1 VNSLE
6 FSPSFIAIAEETGRE
21 LLEPGLLNGL
31 LNMTSRRLVAV
42 RHLPE
47 KLSLTHGRGFFRE
60 VEPYLQADRPRVV
73 LDCSRLRH
81 LDSAGIHVLLRVLE
95 EAMKRNGDVKLA
107 SVPPGAAAMLGLTRV
122 GRLFEVFDNTADAVN
137 SFHQIPMRPV
147 PNDLSHASSP
157 LTARVRNHS
166 SDVVQADSRKRSA
179 DSEAAMT
186 ASRRWVRRQI
196 AGCLVLLLIA
206 PLAAAGTQ
214 QETSSSRHTDVSPS
228 AQSQDS
234 GSGVSKANDEPLD
247 PQALPNSP
255 GASRSLTADS
265 NQPSSVQ
272 QPSPNQPQS
281 DTQRPVGTAAAE
293 FIKTTGVA
301 ASKPAGSAIA
311 PAKQRR
317 ARSILIK
324 VGAIVGAGVAVGAVV
339 ALSAASP
346 SRPSGAH

>member
-1 VNSLE
+1 
-6 FSPSFIAIAEETGRE
+6 
-21 LLEPGLLNGL
+21 
-31 LNMTSRRLVAV
+31 M
-42 RHLPE
+42 PE

-73 LDCSRLRH
+73 LDCSRVRH

-107 SVPPGAAAMLGLTRV
+107 SVPPGAAAMLRLTRV

-137 SFHQIPMRPV
+137 SFHQFPMRPV
-147 PNDLSHASSP
+147 QNDLGHASVP
-157 LTARVRNHS
+157 FTARVRNHS
-166 SDVVQADSRKRSA
+166 FDDVQSDSRKRSS
-179 DSEAAMT
+179 DSESAVT

-206 PLAAAGTQ
+206 PLAAAATQ
-214 QETSSSRHTDVSPS
+214 QETSSSRHTDVSAA
-228 AQSQDS
+228 AQSQNS
-234 GSGVSKANDEPLD
+234 GSGVSKTNDDAQEPE
-247 PQALPNSP
+247 ALPNSP
-255 GASRSLTADS
+255 GTVRSQTAD
-265 NQPSSVQ
+265 NNPPSGVQ
-272 QPSPNQPQS
+272 QPSPNQQQS
-281 DTQRPVGTAAAE
+281 GAQQPVGTAAAE

>member
-1 VNSLE
+1 
-6 FSPSFIAIAEETGRE
+6 
-21 LLEPGLLNGL
+21 
-31 LNMTSRRLVAV
+31 
-42 RHLPE
+42 LPE

-73 LDCSRLRH
+73 LDCSRVRH
-81 LDSAGIHVLLRVLE
+81 IDSAGIHVLLRVLE

-107 SVPPGAAAMLGLTRV
+107 SVPPGAAAMLRLTRV

-137 SFHQIPMRPV
+137 SFHQFPMRPV
-147 PNDLSHASSP
+147 QNDLGHASVP
-157 LTARVRNHS
+157 FTARVRNHS
-166 SDVVQADSRKRSA
+166 FDDVQSDSRKRSS
-179 DSEAAMT
+179 DSESAVT

-206 PLAAAGTQ
+206 PLAAAATQ
-214 QETSSSRHTDVSPS
+214 QETSSSRHTDVSAA
-228 AQSQDS
+228 AQSQNS
-234 GSGVSKANDEPLD
+234 GSGVSKTNDDALEPE
-247 PQALPNSP
+247 ALPNSP
-255 GASRSLTADS
+255 GTVRSQTAD
-265 NQPSSVQ
+265 NNPPSGVQ
-272 QPSPNQPQS
+272 QPSPNQQQS
-281 DTQRPVGTAAAE
+281 GAQQPVGTAAAE

>member
-6 FSPSFIAIAEETGRE
+6 FSPSFIATAEEKGRE
-21 LLEPGLLNGL
+21 LSEPGLLNGL
-31 LNMTSRRLVAV
+31 PNMTSRRLVAV

-60 VEPYLQADRPRVV
+60 VEPYLQAERPRVV
-73 LDCSRLRH
+73 LDCSRVRH

-107 SVPPGAAAMLGLTRV
+107 SVPPGAAAMLKLTRV

-137 SFHQIPMRPV
+137 SFHQIPIRPV
-147 PNDLSHASSP
+147 PSDLAYASSP

-166 SDVVQADSRKRSA
+166 FDDVSSDSRKRSS
-179 DSEAAMT
+179 DSESAIT

-206 PLAAAGTQ
+206 PLAAAATQ
-214 QETSSSRHTDVSPS
+214 QETSSSRHTDISPA

-234 GSGVSKANDEPLD
+234 GSGVSKANDEPLE
-247 PQALPNSP
+247 PATLPDSP
-255 GASRSLTADS
+255 GTVRSQTAD
-265 NQPSSVQ
+265 NHQPSSEQ
-272 QPSPNQPQS
+272 QPSPNQQNS
-281 DTQRPVGTAAAE
+281 TQQPVGTAAAE